1 MINVDRVGALD
12 RDGVK
17 LFVLDAQINALVDL
31 VTPPLVGGLDRLA
44 RLFVDQLLAQAV
56 AGSLVDLPEG
66 DPLA

>member
-1 MINVDRVGALD
+1 MPEIGTSGLMSEEGKRSDWQRLKPP
-12 RDGVK
+12 RPSST
-17 LFVLDAQINALVDL
+17 L
-31 VTPPLVGGLDRLA
+31 PPLVGGLDGLT